1 MRELLVNGAVARV
14 RTTILLMIGIML
26 FGLVARILIPV
37 ENNPKVYIP
46 AFMVQFIHEGIAPE
60 DASRVLV
67 EPFEIELKAVE
78 GINEVTAYS
87 QEGIATVLVEFDENL
102 PIEEALQD
110 VRAAVDRTKPHLP
123 STVEEPRI
131 EELGTSEFPAI
142 IVSVTSDQLSERA
155 ISTFSRDLRDDLEAL
170 PGIVEARL
178 QGVRE
183 EVLEVHAKPELLAAY
198 RISFDELSISLL
210 RNSRFIAAGALN
222 SGEGRISVKIPAV
235 FQTAEEVVQ
244 FPIRSTS
251 DSVVTVGD
259 VASVR
264 RTFKDRL
271 IYSRVNGK
279 PAVSLWVFNRA
290 NANMIDIVT
299 SVKARVDEWRKSVP
313 ADLSVIYT
321 NDQGPWAERQV
332 TELQGNII
340 TAMMLVMIL
349 VVASMGIRQGI
360 IVGLGIPLSFLF
372 ALTFLWL
379 VGYSFNFMVM
389 FGMLLGLGILIDGAI
404 VVTEFADRKMAEG
417 LPRQQAFSAAAKRM
431 FWPVVASVATTLMAF
446 LPLLFWPGV
455 SGQFMRHLPVTVFT
469 VLIGS
474 LVYALIFC
482 PALGSVIGKRVKR
495 SNSATAILS
504 TLASGDP
511 RSLKG
516 FTGVY
521 ARTIE
526 KTSRHSLIT
535 LFVTG
540 VVIVSAFVGYA
551 NANLGMVFFNQ
562 SDPQYLQAFVR
573 AQGNFS
579 PEESLDL
586 VKDVEAEILQI
597 PGMRSVSLSTSMGEV
612 SMGMMS
618 LGGMPQD
625 SIGLL
630 LMEMRHESKRTV
642 NGWEAIEMIRKRTA
656 DLPGIFVEVNPI
668 EEGPPTGKPVQIELS
683 SNTREALL
691 PVLLQIRRFLHEDV
705 EGLLDIQDSRPLPG
719 VVWELEVDR
728 AQAALFGAD
737 VQQVGTAI
745 QLVTNGFKLG
755 EYRPEDTDD
764 AIDIQLRYPSS
775 DRSLQT
781 LDSLMIAT
789 ESGLVPITNFV
800 TRKPATSVQTL
811 IRRDRKAVETLSANV
826 EPGVLADDKIKE
838 IREWVQ
844 TSDLDPQVQIA
855 FRGVN
860 EEQQESIQ
868 FILIAF
874 CFAMV
879 GMFTLLITQF
889 NSIYQALLILQ
900 AVAMST
906 AGVLIGLIITQNPFS
921 AIMTGVGVVALAG
934 VVVNTNIVLI
944 DTFNQVRHEHP
955 ELDYIEVIVRTC
967 AQRLRP
973 LLLTSLTT
981 IVGLLPLACNTS
993 VDFVNRTLMYGGQMA
1008 AFWGQLTQ
1016 AIVFGLSFATL
1027 LTLFVTPAM
1036 LAIPYQAKNFVKQ
1049 VVARFKHSPTAFS
1062 SH

>member
-1 MRELLVNGAVARV
+1 MRELLVNGALARI
-14 RTTILLMIGIML
+14 RTTIFLMIGIML
-26 FGLVARILIPV
+26 FGLVARVLIPV
-37 ENNPKVYIP
+37 ENNPHVYIP
-46 AFMVQFIHEGIAPE
+46 AFMVQFTHEGISPE
-60 DASRVLV
+60 DASRLLV
-67 EPFEIELKAVE
+67 EPFEIELKSVE

-87 QEGIATVLVEFDENL
+87 QEGVATVLVEFDDQMA
-102 PIEEALQD
+102 IEEALQD

-123 STVEEPRI
+123 NTAEEPRI
-131 EELGTSEFPAI
+131 DELGTSEFPAI
-142 IVSVTSDQLSERA
+142 IVSVTSDELSERA
-155 ISTFSRDLRDDLEAL
+155 ISTFARDLRDDLEAL
-170 PGIVEARL
+170 PGVVEARL

-183 EVLEVHAKPELLAAY
+183 EVLEVHVKPELLAAY
-198 RISFDELSISLL
+198 EVSFDQLSASLI

-222 SGEGRISVKIPAV
+222 SGEGRIQVRVPAV
-235 FQTAEEVVQ
+235 FETAEEVVL

-259 VASVR
+259 IANVR

-271 IYSRVNGK
+271 IYSRVNGA

-290 NANMIDIVT
+290 NTNMIDIVS
-299 SVKARVDEWRKSVP
+299 SVKTSVDEWRKTVP
-313 ADLSVIYT
+313 ADLGVVYT
-321 NDQGPWAERQV
+321 SDQGPWAVRQV

-340 TAMMLVMIL
+340 TAMMLVMVL

-360 IVGLGIPLSFLF
+360 IVGLGIPVSFLF
-372 ALTFLWL
+372 SLTFLWL

-417 LPRQQAFSAAAKRM
+417 LSRQQAFSTAAKRM

-455 SGQFMRHLPVTVFT
+455 AGQFMRHLPVTVFT

-474 LVYALIFC
+474 LLYALIFC
-482 PALGSVIGKRVKR
+482 PALGSVIGQRIKR
-495 SNSATAILS
+495 SESS
-504 TLASGDP
+504 TTVLRTLESGDP
-511 RSLKG
+511 RHLRG
-516 FTGVY
+516 FTGLY
-521 ARTIE
+521 ARSIE
-526 KTSRHSLIT
+526 KTSRYSILT
-535 LFVTG
+535 LLVTG
-540 VVIVSAFVGYA
+540 VVILGAFVGYA
-551 NANLGMVFFNQ
+551 SANLGMVFFNQ

-579 PEESLDL
+579 PEESLEL
-586 VKDVEAEILQI
+586 VKEVEDEILQI
-597 PGMRSVSLSTSMGEV
+597 PGMQNVSLSTSMGEV

-625 SIGLL
+625 AIGLL
-630 LMEMRHESKRTV
+630 LLEMRHEAERTV
-642 NGWEAIEMIRKRTA
+642 NGWEAIELIRERTA
-656 DLPGIFVEVNPI
+656 NLPGIMVEVNPM
-668 EEGPPTGKPVQIELS
+668 EEGPPVGKPIQIELS
-683 SNTREALL
+683 SNTREALM
-691 PVLLQIRRFLHEDV
+691 PVLLQIHRFLDEEVD
-705 EGLLDIQDSRPLPG
+705 GLLDIQDSRPLPG

-728 AQAALFGAD
+728 AQAALYGAD

-764 AIDIQLRYPSS
+764 SIDIQLRYPSS
-775 DRSLQT
+775 DRNLQSL
-781 LDSLMIAT
+781 DNLMIAT
-789 ESGLVPITNFV
+789 ETGLVPISNFV
-800 TRKPATSVQTL
+800 TRKPTSSIQTL

-826 EPGVLADDKIKE
+826 APGVLADNKIRE
-838 IREWVQ
+838 IREWVN
-844 TSDLDPQVQIA
+844 TTKLDPRVHIA
-855 FRGVN
+855 FRGAN
-860 EEQQESIQ
+860 EEQQDSIR

-921 AIMTGVGVVALAG
+921 AILTGVGVVALAG

-944 DTFNQVRHEHP
+944 DTFNQVRGEHP
-955 ELDYIEVIVRTC
+955 ELDHIEVIVRTC

-993 VDFVNRTLMYGGQMA
+993 VDFVNRTVTYGGQMA

-1016 AIVFGLSFATL
+1016 AIVFGLSFATI

-1036 LAIPYQAKNFVKQ
+1036 LAIPYQTKNIVKQ
-1049 VVARFKHSPTAFS
+1049 VVAWAKNSHVAFR
-1062 SH
+1062 